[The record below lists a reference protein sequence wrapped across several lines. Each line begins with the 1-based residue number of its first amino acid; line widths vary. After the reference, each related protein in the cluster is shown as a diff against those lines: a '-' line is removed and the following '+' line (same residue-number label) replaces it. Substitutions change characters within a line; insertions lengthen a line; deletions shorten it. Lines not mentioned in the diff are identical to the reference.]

1 MSNSRPQLWCKNH
14 FCSLKTK
21 EVIKYFLTK
30 NILSMTPCLVNASP
44 HCALW
49 SPQTQRWICND
60 GAFCVIHRFYVENAC
75 SVHMYMQTL
84 NKIVEV
90 LANWQLSFIVF
101 VKHFLASSTTPKL
114 LSVRWKKNSEDYI
127 QLSTHQWLHNIWTS
141 PKIWMKKGENSE
153 FLQK

>member
-1 MSNSRPQLWCKNH
+1 MQ
-14 FCSLKTK
+14 
-21 EVIKYFLTK
+21 
-30 NILSMTPCLVNASP
+30 
-44 HCALW
+44 CA
-49 SPQTQRWICND
+49 
-60 GAFCVIHRFYVENAC
+60 
-75 SVHMYMQTL
+75 YMQTF

-90 LANWQLSFIVF
+90 LANWQLSLMVF

-127 QLSTHQWLHNIWTS
+127 QISTHQWLHNIWTA